1 MADYIFDSWKKLMTD
16 FRQSVQKDLEEIHA
30 QKQAVQQM
38 KAEIFSRMDS
48 GRYYRDPERIVISA
62 PEIVIGNVDYSG
74 DLMGGSSTVIV
85 KGNALA
91 LDGVGNDGQVITRA
105 PRIRQTAVNPGIDGQ
120 ENIVCSTSEI
130 VNQACGIVIQS
141 NNSTDAFSQGPAEI
155 DGKGGI
161 RIHADQSLQLSAS
174 SSCERRKEMIEKRV
188 KSLDTRIKDM
198 EQEADNKMK
207 SVEKCLKAMKEL
219 LDREDQLNQE
229 GGFAVRQNTKGIE
242 FVHDTI
248 DKLLPTLY
256 QETLSFIRTV
266 SSLAEANRTKKAI
279 ETEKSKM
286 PEEKTFRQGA
296 TNAHMNIVAEQINM
310 ATLDGDNYLHTNA
323 EAGVNIRTPQMDI
336 NMTDAYNKLIKGGSL
351 NVTAENVMMSS
362 LEATDD
368 AKEYY
373 AKGSFNV
380 YSKDIGLVSM
390 DFKKTDDYTRLAEK
404 NLTQDGSVMVTANKV
419 QVSTCNP
426 KDIKYDSSGKKTSG
440 EYNAEGDV
448 IFNTKNLM
456 IESLDY
462 QVADGKLK
470 VKAQTAD
477 SSVSV
482 RTEKTTI
489 LSADAE
495 GKSTGSITANAK
507 AISVKSMDVNKD
519 SLEDAA
525 LAQGST
531 MTLVSEKMYVGSKSD
546 KEKSKK
552 VQMVSEEIGAF
563 ADNTFEAQQGNGKAT
578 LQLDGGKASV
588 GGDKTQVY
596 GETTINAKTEI
607 KLELKTPKAT
617 IDDLEVKSSFKS
629 PNIKDGIAVPKAGAG
644 GSLSPKLKKEDA
656 PKK

>member
-38 KAEIFSRMDS
+38 KSEIFSRMDG

-74 DLMGGSSTVIV
+74 DLMGGASSVIV

-91 LDGVGNDGQVITRA
+91 FDGVGNDGQVVTRA
-105 PRIRQTAVNPGIDGQ
+105 SRIRQTAVNPGIDGQ
-120 ENIVCSTSEI
+120 ENVVCSTSEI

-141 NNSTDAFSQGPAEI
+141 NNSSEAFSQGPAEV
-155 DGKGGI
+155 DGRGGI
-161 RIHADQSLQLSAS
+161 RIHADQSLQFSAS

-188 KSLDTRIKDM
+188 QSLNTRIKDM
-198 EQEADNKMK
+198 ENEADNKMK

-229 GGFAVRQNTKGIE
+229 DNFSVRQNTKGIE

-248 DKLLPTLY
+248 DKLLPALY

-266 SSLAEANRTKKAI
+266 SALAEANRTKTAL
-279 ETEKSKM
+279 ETEKKGM

-296 TNAHMNIVAEQINM
+296 TNAQMNLVAEQINL
-310 ATLDGDNYLHTNA
+310 ATLDGDNYLHTNP

-368 AKEYY
+368 AKEYE

-380 YSKDIGLVSM
+380 YSKDIQLISM
-390 DFKKTDDYTRLAEK
+390 DFKKTDDYTNLVEK
-404 NLTQDGSVMVTANKV
+404 NLTKNGSVLVTANKV

-426 KDIKYDSSGKKTSG
+426 KDIKYDSNGKKTSG

-456 IESLDY
+456 VESVDY
-462 QVADGKLK
+462 KVSNGELK
-470 VKAQTAD
+470 MKAQTAN

-482 RTEKTTI
+482 RTEYTSF

-495 GKSTGSITANAK
+495 GKATGSFTANAK
-507 AISVKSMDVNKD
+507 AVGIKSMDVDKNSLKD
-519 SLEDAA
+519 SA
-525 LAQGST
+525 LAQGSS

-552 VQMVSEEIGAF
+552 VQVVSEEIGAF
-563 ADNTFEAQQGNGKAT
+563 ADNTFEAQQGNGKAVV
-578 LQLDGGKASV
+578 QLDGGKTSV

-607 KLELKTPKAT
+607 KNELKAPKAT
-617 IDDLEVKSSFKS
+617 IDHIEVKSSFKS
-629 PNIKDGIAVPKAGAG
+629 PNISDGVSISAPSTN
-644 GSLSPKLKKEDA
+644 GSLSSKLKKEDA
-656 PKK
+656 PSQ